1 MQTKGVSPYKLL
13 FYKGI
18 FDSLFNLLY
27 IIIKEVIYE
36 NKFFAPFD
44 ILNRVNILLG
54 LPVILCG
61 FAFSLCYVLT
71 HNHFTPCHTGLCDII
86 SSISGWSVYE
96 WKNKIL

>member
-54 LPVILCG
+54 LPVIFVDSLFL
-61 FAFSLCYVLT
+61 FAMFLLITILLLV
-71 HNHFTPCHTGLCDII
+71 IQA
-86 SSISGWSVYE
+86 SV
-96 WKNKIL
+96 I

>member
-54 LPVILCG
+54 LPVIFVDSLFL
-61 FAFSLCYVLT
+61 FAMFLLITILLLVI
-71 HNHFTPCHTGLCDII
+71 PA
-86 SSISGWSVYE
+86 SV
-96 WKNKIL
+96 I